1 MITKSK
7 LLAVNAFE
15 QEIQNAKLFYSHY
28 LIKNRQHRMQILLEI
43 NQLIAEF
50 QKISFYD
57 LLIFR
62 QEYITIN
69 VKVDFFLTKYF
80 GKDLVVMFNKDVNYQ
95 KVEREN
101 AEGFWS
107 NVAIIIA
114 TSFEEGK
121 RRNSAKYDYQ
131 LRLLLFIQNCLT
143 NQGLHAYIHQRDERI
158 YKRYNLIA
166 TYKDGKQDYT
176 KSRILISS
184 AELESEYLIPYS
196 KNKPIHINGL
206 IIRASSIK
214 QIKITT
220 TLLWHDDEIELY
232 SLMKGFSWNK
242 EKKDD
247 LSFAKNCL
255 DETNRYFK
263 NPHAEK
269 PKQVFKNNSLSYV
282 DQSRIEELKKLNSL
296 KRIKST
302 YDISRLVTL
311 CDELNLNSTMGTVNA
326 VSALQRTIINHIPPL
341 FEKDNFEQLVANY
354 PFPKSVKKSLGNLL
368 NSMRPIADYNLHVQ
382 VSKTDSLPN
391 MTQVDFSNDLDVLL
405 SEVCKVLKAAPKKGN
420 RLKSLQ

>member
-15 QEIQNAKLFYSHY
+15 QEIQNAKLFYSQY
-28 LIKNRQHRMQILLEI
+28 LIKNRQHRMQMLSEI

-69 VKVDFFLTKYF
+69 VKVDSFLTKYF
-80 GKDLVVMFNKDVNYQ
+80 GKDLVVMFNKNVNYQ
-95 KVEREN
+95 KVERES

-131 LRLLLFIQNCLT
+131 LKLLLFIQNCLT

-166 TYKDGKQDYT
+166 TYKDGKLDDT

-232 SLMKGFSWNK
+232 SLMQGFSWNK

-282 DQSRIEELKKLNSL
+282 DQSRIEELK
-296 KRIKST
+296 RIKSKF
-302 YDISRLVTL
+302 DISRLIAL
-311 CDELNLNSTMGTVNA
+311 CEELNHNSTNGLVNA
-326 VSALQRTIINHIPPL
+326 VSGLQRTIINHIPPL

-382 VSKTDSLPN
+382 VSKADALPN

-420 RLKSLQ
+420 RPKSLQ